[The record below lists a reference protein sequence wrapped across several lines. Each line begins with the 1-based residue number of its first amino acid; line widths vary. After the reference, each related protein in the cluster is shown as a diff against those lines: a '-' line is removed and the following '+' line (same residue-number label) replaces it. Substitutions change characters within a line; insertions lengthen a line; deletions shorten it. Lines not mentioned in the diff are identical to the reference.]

1 MAVKADLPRA
11 CLRLRRARG
20 FLGRLVGLLGRNRMG
35 RDEAFLIDRCA
46 AIHTIG
52 MRMSIDV
59 VFLSAHGVVT
69 DVYNCVPPGRVLRCP
84 GAAHVL
90 ELAEGAA
97 VQLRLRPGV
106 TVTFGPVTLD
116 ITSTEREFPS

>member
-1 MAVKADLPRA
+1 MALKVDLPLAR
-11 CLRLRRARG
+11 LHLRRARG
-20 FLGRLVGLLGRNRMG
+20 FLGRLVGLLGCSRMG
-35 RDEAFLIDRCA
+35 HDEAFLIDRCA

-69 DVYNCVPPGRVLRCP
+69 NVYHCVRPGRVLRCP

-97 VQLRLRPGV
+97 AQLLLRPGV
-106 TVTFGPVTLD
+106 TVAFGPSTLF
-116 ITSTEREFPS
+116 IAFTEREFSS

>member
-1 MAVKADLPRA
+1 MAVKADLPLAR
-11 CLRLRRARG
+11 LRLRRARG

-35 RDEAFLIDRCA
+35 CDEAFLIDRCA

-69 DVYNCVPPGRVLRCP
+69 DVHSCVRPGRVLRSP

-106 TVTFGPVTLD
+106 TVTFGPATLY
-116 ITSTEREFPS
+116 IAFTETEFPS